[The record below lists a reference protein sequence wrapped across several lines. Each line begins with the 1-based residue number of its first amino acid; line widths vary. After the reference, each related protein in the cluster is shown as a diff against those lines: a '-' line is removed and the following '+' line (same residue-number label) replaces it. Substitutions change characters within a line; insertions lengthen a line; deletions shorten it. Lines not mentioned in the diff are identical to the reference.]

1 MDEVRLASEMLWRTM
16 NQAWVYLNVT
26 LVTVFL
32 YRQCKD
38 ISASFDSYSALFK
51 WTKVYEWSSPGAS
64 NSSSNCEIKDAFIAA
79 SGSLSKC
86 CWEWFLIAEAR
97 RMKTSVRNGT
107 RCENKNTCLLT
118 QCKVISCYICTES
131 TFCSLQTE
139 VCITQRVHKHF
150 PCEITAF
157 LMLFS
162 SNAWKATPRKS
173 FLFVTIVKW
182 VSFSMD

>member
-1 MDEVRLASEMLWRTM
+1 MNGWSATRKRDVMTHNEPSMSISERHTRKLF
-16 NQAWVYLNVT
+16 
-26 LVTVFL
+26 FL

-38 ISASFDSYSALFK
+38 ISASFDSNSALFK

-118 QCKVISCYICTES
+118 QCKVISLV
-131 TFCSLQTE
+131 TFVLK
-139 VCITQRVHKHF
+139 V
-150 PCEITAF
+150 
-157 LMLFS
+157 
-162 SNAWKATPRKS
+162 
-173 FLFVTIVKW
+173 LFVHYKLRCA
-182 VSFSMD
+182 